1 MKFIKIVFGSCLG
14 ALIAMFAV
22 IGIMYAIGISVA
34 NFSNKSP
41 DVSSGS
47 VLSLDF
53 NMLTPEKTNNVQA
66 QGFELEPKDAVGVH
80 DIVKHIKHAK
90 DNSKIDGIY
99 LESSM
104 LSLDGSKSKMIRDA
118 LMDFKSDGKFI
129 VAYGEM
135 YSQRGYYLAST
146 ADDIILNP
154 VGAIDFRGFSRIIP
168 FYKKAMDKFGV
179 DMKIYY
185 AGNFK
190 SATEPYRLE
199 KMSEPSRLQTMEY
212 LSTSYDLFL
221 QDIEDARGLSKTT
234 LKDIAATWKCSTAE
248 GALASGMIDTIGYKR
263 DATISMLKR
272 MGKDLDKKLK
282 LVSIQD
288 YHKSFPTK
296 SSFSAK
302 NKVAVVYAEGTIT
315 SGENKPGG
323 ITDGDYVPIITKL
336 KNDDKI
342 KAMVLRVDSPGGSV
356 LASENILDALEAF
369 RDAGKPIIVSMGSLA
384 ASGGYYISC
393 AADSIIAEKNTLT
406 GSIGVFSMIPDP
418 TELMTETIGIT
429 MDTIGTG
436 PMASKF
442 VLGMEWGQ
450 SENEFFQRQTD
461 RIYQTFLGRVANARG
476 MTKDAVHEVAQGRV
490 WMGEKA
496 RTLGLVDQIGDLD
509 MAIAIAREKI
519 GVEDA
524 AITEYPKSKD
534 PFTKM
539 IESFSNTP
547 FSTDMDMKVLEAIDK
562 NLADQVAFHKDWML
576 KGEPMI
582 IMPFAIEH

>member
-22 IGIMYAIGISVA
+22 IGILYAIGISVA
-34 NFSNKSP
+34 SFTSKSP

-47 VLSLDF
+47 VLSLDLK
-53 NMLTPEKTNNVQA
+53 MLTPEKTNNVQT
-66 QGFELEPKDAVGVH
+66 QGFELEPKDVVGVH

-90 DNSKIDGIY
+90 DNSKIEGIY

-104 LSLDGSKSKMIRDA
+104 MSLDGSKSKMIRDA

-146 ADDIILNP
+146 ADEIILNP
-154 VGAIDFRGFSRIIP
+154 VGAVDFRGFSRVIP

-190 SATEPYRLE
+190 SATEPFRLE
-199 KMSEPSRLQTMEY
+199 KMSQPNRQQTREY
-212 LSTSYDLFL
+212 LNTSYDLFL
-221 QDIEDARGLSKTT
+221 NDIEESRGLSKAT
-234 LKDIAATWKCSTAE
+234 LKDIAATWKCGTAE
-248 GALASGMIDTIGYKR
+248 GSLSTGMVDTLGYKR
-263 DATISMLKR
+263 DATLSMLKR
-272 MGKDLDKKLK
+272 MGKADDKKLK
-282 LVSIQD
+282 LVSMQD
-288 YHKSFPTK
+288 YHKNFPNK

-302 NKVAVVYAEGTIT
+302 NKIAVVYAEGTIT
-315 SGENKPGG
+315 SGENTPGG
-323 ITDGDYVPIITKL
+323 ITDGDYVPIISKL
-336 KNDDKI
+336 KNDDKV

-393 AADSIIAEKNTLT
+393 AADTIIAEKNTLT

-429 MDTIGTG
+429 IDTIGIG
-436 PMASKF
+436 PMASRF
-442 VLGMEWGQ
+442 MLGMEWDEREDG
-450 SENEFFQRQTD
+450 FFQRQTD
-461 RIYQTFLGRVANARG
+461 NIYQTFLGRVAIARG
-476 MTKDAVHEVAQGRV
+476 MTKEAVHEVAQGRV

-496 RTLGLVDQIGDLD
+496 RALGLVDQIGDLD

-519 GVEDA
+519 GIEDA
-524 AITEYPKSKD
+524 SLTEYPKSKD

-547 FSTDMDMKVLEAIDK
+547 FSADMEIKVLEAIDK
-562 NLADQVAFHKDWML
+562 ELAKQVNYHKEWML
-576 KGEPMI
+576 KGEPMAL
-582 IMPFAIEH
+582 MPFYIEH